1 MSADHSHLSLEQK
14 MRIVQQLR
22 ENSRNNSGVMHGIS
36 DRDRIYADEN
46 EEKTISTLKLRAS
59 IACVLF
65 MAFCVMYTKGERF
78 LGVTASQVMNAV
90 EEDYTAN
97 LFDFVEEIPYT
108 LHDVTP

>member
-1 MSADHSHLSLEQK
+1 MSSDHSHLSLEQK

-22 ENSRNNSGVMHGIS
+22 ENSRNNSGLMHGIS
-36 DRDRIYADEN
+36 DRDGIYG
-46 EEKTISTLKLRAS
+46 EEQGEKPFSTWKLRAA

-65 MAFCVMYTKGERF
+65 MAFCVMYTKEESF
-78 LGVTASQVMNAV
+78 LGVTASQVINAV

>member
-1 MSADHSHLSLEQK
+1 MNSDRSHLSLEQK

-22 ENSRNNSGVMHGIS
+22 ERSQSNTGAMHGIS
-36 DRDRIYADEN
+36 DMDKTYDYGQEEN
-46 EEKTISTLKLRAS
+46 AFSTFKLRAAV
-59 IACVLF
+59 ACILF

-78 LGVTASQVMNAV
+78 FGVTASQVMNAV

>member
-1 MSADHSHLSLEQK
+1 MSSEHSHLSLEQK

-22 ENSRNNSGVMHGIS
+22 ENSRNNTGIMHGIS
-36 DRDRIYADEN
+36 DRDRIY
-46 EEKTISTLKLRAS
+46 EEDQCEKPFSTWKLRAA

-65 MAFCVMYTKGERF
+65 MAFCVMYTKGESF